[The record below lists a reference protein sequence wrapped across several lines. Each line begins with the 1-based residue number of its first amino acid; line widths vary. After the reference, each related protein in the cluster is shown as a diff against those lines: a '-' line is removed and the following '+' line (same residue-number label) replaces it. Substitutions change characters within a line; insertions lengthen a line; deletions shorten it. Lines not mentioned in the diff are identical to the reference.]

1 MFPQGLVDP
10 RDCRTIVT
18 AFNDMTGGLDA
29 MEIAKMVQKLHDCT
43 NAKQFRPSGANE
55 IWNPINWPAPLN
67 QNITI
72 ANQKPPV

>member
-1 MFPQGLVDP
+1 MSMCMFPQGLVDP

-55 IWNPINWPAPLN
+55 IWNPSTGL
-67 QNITI
+67 
-72 ANQKPPV
+72 PP